1 MLVSAAMVTAPAL
14 ASRVHQAPTSGQSH
28 HSHKSSS
35 VRAASSHAADAAPAA
50 TKGKGRSRPAR
61 GAHAEAVS
69 APAPRHRSHG
79 QQSIAPERAEQI
91 QQALIREHYMTG
103 EPSGHWDSDTVGAM
117 QKYQAD
123 QGWQTKLMPDS
134 RSLKT
139 LGLGPDYSGAINA
152 KEAHFSDPPPVST
165 IPPAV
170 TAGFIAGSGVS
181 R

>member
-35 VRAASSHAADAAPAA
+35 VRATSSRSSAAPTE
-50 TKGKGRSRPAR
+50 TKGKGRSRHAR

-69 APAPRHRSHG
+69 APAPSHRSHG

-103 EPSGHWDSDTVGAM
+103 EPSGHWDSDTVSAM

-134 RSLKT
+134 RALKK
-139 LGLGPDYSGAINA
+139 LGLGADYSNAINA
-152 KEAHFSDPPPVST
+152 KTGNFVDPPPVNT
-165 IPPAV
+165 IPSSNV
-170 TAGFIAGSGVS
+170 AGFTAGSGVKE
-181 R
+181 

>member
-14 ASRVHQAPTSGQSH
+14 ASRVHPAPTSGQAH
-28 HSHKSSS
+28 QSHKSAS
-35 VRAASSHAADAAPAA
+35 VRATSSRSSAAP
-50 TKGKGRSRPAR
+50 TETQGKGRSRHAR

-69 APAPRHRSHG
+69 APAPSHRSHG

-103 EPSGHWDSDTVGAM
+103 EPSGHWDSDTVSAM

-134 RSLKT
+134 RALKK
-139 LGLGPDYSGAINA
+139 LGLGADYSNAINA
-152 KEAHFSDPPPVST
+152 KTGNFVDPPPVNT
-165 IPPAV
+165 IPSSNVAGF
-170 TAGFIAGSGVS
+170 TAGAGVND
-181 R
+181 